1 MISVSP
7 PAPRFRA
14 SYPRLI
20 ALCLG
25 LGLAMRVLLA
35 VILPPGYDESYYLFY
50 GRHPALSYFDHPL
63 AVALWAAVGQQM
75 GPLFDAQPVLA
86 LRLPSLLSY
95 TGSLWLLSEATRLW
109 FGRRAALLAC
119 ALGSLAPLLFVCGG
133 LLLLPDSPLLLVLSL
148 LLWWLASHPLH
159 ADRSPWQS
167 LRFGGILGLL
177 SLCKYQGL
185 LLILTLV
192 VLRLVD
198 SWRRRQLRWRD
209 TAMIA
214 LGWLM
219 LSWPLWLW
227 NGLQGWRSFAF
238 QAGRTASAP
247 GFHGSGPPLFLLSQL
262 GLLFPTIGV
271 LLLVGLLRRTP
282 GPAAPA
288 RLLRALAVPQ
298 LLVFLLLAGRMQVL
312 ASWLVPAWWL
322 LIPLA
327 AAWLAQPDVWRRFW
341 LRGLALFTLIAVPL
355 LSLLAAAHVRW
366 GLARAWIPAAV
377 DTSGQLLPPAEL
389 RQALMAQPRI
399 WRALREAQV
408 IGSNRYELPGFLALA
423 LNGYS
428 RAQYS
433 CYTGDCRGFDDWRSS
448 LDPKARRGV
457 LFAVV
462 GDYMPLATL
471 QLPIPEQP
479 WRIQPLTPLGQVPLR
494 RAGQTVA
501 VLEFY
506 GFDPSTAQR
515 VLFPPK
521 ASH

>member
-1 MISVSP
+1 MSTVSAR
-7 PAPRFRA
+7 APGLG
-14 SYPRLI
+14 STYPRLL

-25 LGLAMRVLLA
+25 LGLGLRLLLA
-35 VILPPGYDESYYLFY
+35 WILPPGYDESYYLFY
-50 GRHPALSYFDHPL
+50 GRNPALSYFDHPL
-63 AVALWAAVGQQM
+63 AVALWAAAGQQL
-75 GPLFDAQPVLA
+75 GPLFEAQPVLA

-95 TGSLWLLSEATRLW
+95 TGALLLLSEATRRW

-119 ALGSLAPLLFVCGG
+119 GLASLAPLLFVCGG

-148 LLWWLASHPLH
+148 LLWWLARHPLH
-159 ADRSPWQS
+159 APRRPWQS
-167 LRFGGILGLL
+167 LCFGGILGVL

-192 VLRLVD
+192 VLRLLHA
-198 SWRRRQLRWRD
+198 WRQRRQFWRD
-209 TAMIA
+209 TALIA
-214 LGWLM
+214 AGWLL

-227 NGLQGWRSFAF
+227 NGMHGWRSFLF
-238 QAGRTASAP
+238 QAGRTTAAA
-247 GFHGSGPPLFLLSQL
+247 GFHWQGPALFLLSQL
-262 GLLFPTIGV
+262 ALLFPSIGAV
-271 LLLVGLLRRTP
+271 LLLGLLRPTP
-282 GPAAPA
+282 THPAAA
-288 RLLRALAVPQ
+288 ALLRALALPQ

-322 LIPLA
+322 MLPLA
-327 AAWLAQPDVWRRFW
+327 AAWLAQPAVWQRLV
-341 LRGLALFTLIAVPL
+341 LRGLALFTLLAVPL
-355 LSLLAAAHVRW
+355 LTLAAAAHVRW
-366 GLARAWIPAAV
+366 GIARAWIPTSV

-389 RQALMAQPRI
+389 RRALMAQPRL
-399 WRALREAQV
+399 WKALREAQV

-423 LNGYS
+423 LQGHS
-428 RAQYS
+428 QAQYT
-433 CYTGDCRGFDDWRSS
+433 CYTGDCRGFDDWRPS
-448 LDPKARRGV
+448 LDPRARRGV

-501 VLEFY
+501 MLEFY

-515 VLFPPK
+515 VVFPAKP
-521 ASH
+521 SR

>member
-1 MISVSP
+1 MTSVPHQAARIRS
-7 PAPRFRA
+7 
-14 SYPRLI
+14 SYPRLL
-20 ALCLG
+20 ALCLA
-25 LGLAMRVLLA
+25 LGLALRLLLA

-63 AVALWAAVGQQM
+63 AVALWAAAGQQI
-75 GPLFDAQPVLA
+75 GPLFNAQPVLA

-148 LLWWLASHPLH
+148 LLWWLARHPLH
-159 ADRSPWQS
+159 APRRPWES

-177 SLCKYQGL
+177 TLCKYQGL
-185 LLILTLV
+185 VLILSLV

-209 TAMIA
+209 TTLIA
-214 LGWLM
+214 GGWLM

-227 NGLQGWRSFAF
+227 NGLNGWRSFAF
-238 QAGRTASAP
+238 QAGRTGTIA
-247 GFHGSGPPLFLLSQL
+247 GFHWSGPPLFLLSQL
-262 GLLFPTIGV
+262 GLLFPSIGV
-271 LLLVGLLRRTP
+271 VLLVGLLRRTP
-282 GPAAPA
+282 GSTTAAG
-288 RLLRALAVPQ
+288 LLRALAVPQ
-298 LLVFLLLAGRMQVL
+298 LLVFLWLAGRMQVL

-322 LIPLA
+322 LLPLA
-327 AAWLAQPDVWRRFW
+327 AAWLARPALWRGFW
-341 LRGLALFTLIAVPL
+341 MWALALFTLVGVPL
-355 LSLLAAAHVRW
+355 LSLVAAAHVRW
-366 GLARAWIPAAV
+366 GIARAWIPAAV
-377 DTSGQLLPPAEL
+377 DTSGQLLPPVEL
-389 RQALMAQPRI
+389 RQALMAQPGL
-399 WRALREAQV
+399 WQALTQAQV

-433 CYTGDCRGFDDWRSS
+433 CYTADCRGFDDWRAS

-515 VLFPPK
+515 VVFPPK
-521 ASH
+521 LAR

>member
-1 MISVSP
+1 MTTVL
-7 PAPRFRA
+7 PRAARLRT
-14 SYPRLI
+14 SYPRLL

-25 LGLAMRVLLA
+25 LGLALRLILA
-35 VILPPGYDESYYLFY
+35 AILPPGYDESYYLFY
-50 GRHPALSYFDHPL
+50 GRYLALSYFDHPL
-63 AVALWAAVGQQM
+63 AVALWAAAGQHL
-75 GPLFDAQPVLA
+75 GPFFAALPVLA

-95 TGSLWLLSEATRLW
+95 TGALLLLSEATRLW

-148 LLWWLASHPLH
+148 LLWWLARHPLH
-159 ADRSPWQS
+159 ALRSPWQS
-167 LRFGGILGLL
+167 LRFGWILGLL

-192 VLRLVD
+192 VLRLVE
-198 SWRRRQLRWRD
+198 SIRQRRLRWLD
-209 TAMIA
+209 TALISA
-214 LGWLM
+214 GWLM

-227 NGLQGWRSFAF
+227 NGLHDWRSFAF
-238 QAGRTASAP
+238 QAGRTASVS
-247 GFHGSGPPLFLLSQL
+247 GFHWLGPPLFLLSQL
-262 GLLFPTIGV
+262 ALLFPVIGV
-271 LLLVGLLRRTP
+271 LLVVALLRPTP
-282 GPAAPA
+282 SHPPAA
-288 RLLRALAVPQ
+288 RLLRALAMPQ

-322 LIPLA
+322 LVPLA
-327 AAWLAQPDVWRRFW
+327 AAWLARPAIWQRRW
-341 LRGLALFTLIAVPL
+341 LRGLAAFTLIAVPL
-355 LSLLAAAHVRW
+355 LTLVAAAHVRW
-366 GLARAWIPAAV
+366 GIARRLIPAEV

-389 RQALMAQPRI
+389 RRALMAQPRI
-399 WRALREAQV
+399 WQALREAEV

-433 CYTGDCRGFDDWRSS
+433 CYTGDCRGFDDWRAS
-448 LDPKARRGV
+448 LNPRARRGV

-462 GDYMPLATL
+462 GGYMPLVTL

-479 WRIQPLTPLGQVPLR
+479 WRIQPLTPLGQVPVR

-501 VLEFY
+501 LLEFY
-506 GFDPSTAQR
+506 SFDPSTAQR
-515 VLFPPK
+515 IAFPPQPR
-521 ASH
+521 